1 MSVWLHIIGLG
12 EDGLEA
18 LPQRLRAL
26 IGQAE
31 LIVGG
36 ERHLAMAADATAEK
50 QSWASPLSRNI
61 DAIWARR
68 GRPVVVL
75 ATGDPMH
82 FGIGVTLA
90 RRVPAEE
97 LAVHPHISA
106 FSLAAA
112 RMHWPLAEVECLTIH
127 GRPLELLAGV
137 AAPDRRLFL
146 LSHDGTSPAEIA
158 GLLTELGY
166 GESEITVLEH
176 MGGAKERIYS
186 GRAAEWS
193 LPRAADLNTIA
204 VLCRAG
210 DKARILPLAP
220 GLPDDAFAHDGQM
233 TKREIRAATLSA
245 LRPLPGQLL
254 WDVGAG
260 SGSIAIEWLRVHRS
274 LSAIAIESDAERQKL
289 IERNAAALG
298 APFLK
303 LVKGSAP
310 LAYEGLADPDA
321 IFIGGGLD
329 DDGVIEQAWA
339 RLKPGGRM
347 VANAVTSEG
356 EARLLA
362 LHTRLGGAMTRLS
375 VARLSPVGELHGW
388 RPLMPVTQWYGDK
401 RLGDKKLGDK
411 T

>member
-1 MSVWLHIIGLG
+1 MSVWLQVIGLG
-12 EDGLEA
+12 EDGLSA
-18 LPQRLRAL
+18 LPQRLRL
-26 IGQAE
+26 VIDRAE

-50 QSWASPLSRNI
+50 RSWASPLSRTI
-61 DAIWARR
+61 DEIWSRR

-97 LAVHPHISA
+97 MAVHPHISA

-137 AAPDRRLFL
+137 AAPNRRLFL

-158 GLLTELGY
+158 RLLTELGY
-166 GESEITVLEH
+166 GASPVTVLEH

-186 GRAAEWS
+186 GPAAEWNF
-193 LPRAADLNTIA
+193 PRAADLNTIA
-204 VLCRAG
+204 VLCRADG
-210 DKARILPLAP
+210 AQGLSLTP
-220 GLPDDAFAHDGQM
+220 GLPDEAFQHDGQM

-260 SGSIAIEWLRVHRS
+260 SGSVSIEWLRAHRS
-274 LSAIAIESDAERQKL
+274 LAAIAIESDPDRQQL
-289 IERNAAALG
+289 IERNAASLG
-298 APFLK
+298 TPFLK
-303 LVKGSAP
+303 LVKDTAP
-310 LAYEGLADPDA
+310 QAYEGLPDPDA
-321 IFIGGGLD
+321 VFIGGGLND
-329 DDGVIEQAWA
+329 SGVIEQAWA
-339 RLKPGGRM
+339 HLKPGGRM

-356 EARLLA
+356 EARLIA
-362 LHTRLGGAMTRLS
+362 LHGQLGGEMTRIS
-375 VARLSPVGELHGW
+375 VARLSPVGGLHGW
-388 RPLMPVTQWYGDK
+388 RPLMPVTQWQV
-401 RLGDKKLGDK
+401 DKK
-411 T
+411 